1 MKKIIGILLIGF
13 LSFLGCSDNDD
24 ATRTV
29 DQAIPVAPFGNTD
42 SMTPTYEWTPVQYAT
57 RYRLL
62 VQDAI
67 QDSTTQDSA
76 ETHLIDEWYT
86 AEEAGCDSEDGLCM
100 VEPGIVTVYENTWK
114 VQACANDD
122 CGLWSEP
129 LAYEM
134 RPTPLS
140 TGSRFT
146 DLGDGTVVDNNTHLR
161 WVKQPY
167 PHASYEYLDASK
179 YCAAYA
185 QADPEESWRVP
196 TITELRSLIDTQERD
211 PALPPGHPFNAGQDE
226 IYWTCT
232 TAPSDWTFP
241 NAIWKWVVWI
251 SEGKLRK
258 RTIISSYELVWCVQR
273 GQ

>member
-13 LSFLGCSDNDD
+13 LGFSGCSDGNDGTSTFTGE
-24 ATRTV
+24 AV
-29 DQAIPVAPFGNTD
+29 PVAPFGIIDTLQ
-42 SMTPTYEWTPVQYAT
+42 PTYEWTPVSRAT
-57 RYRLL
+57 KYHLV
-62 VQDAI
+62 VQDANEA
-67 QDSTTQDSA
+67 DV
-76 ETHLIDEWYT
+76 IDEWYT
-86 AEEAGCDSEDGLCM
+86 AEESGCESEEIFCT
-100 VEPGIVTVYENTWK
+100 VEPGIVTVDENTWK
-114 VQACANDD
+114 VQACANDE
-122 CGLWSEP
+122 CGMWSEP
-129 LAYEM
+129 LNYDMKPSLE
-134 RPTPLS
+134 S
-140 TGSRFT
+140 TDDRFT
-146 DLGDGTVVDNNTHLR
+146 DLGDGTVIDNNTRLR

-232 TAPSDWTFP
+232 TAPSHWTFP
-241 NAIWKWVVWI
+241 TAIFKWVVRF
-251 SEGKLRK
+251 SDGAE
-258 RTIISSYELVWCVQR
+258 RTRMTYNDYELVWCVQP

>member
-1 MKKIIGILLIGF
+1 MKTIIGILLVG
-13 LSFLGCSDNDD
+13 LLGFLGCSDGDD
-24 ATRTV
+24 GTSAVTGE
-29 DQAIPVAPFGNTD
+29 AIPVAPFGITD
-42 SMTPTYEWTPVQYAT
+42 ILAPRYEWTPVPGAT

-62 VQDAI
+62 VQDRN
-67 QDSTTQDSA
+67 
-76 ETHLIDEWYT
+76 ETAVIDEWYT
-86 AEEAGCDSEDGLCM
+86 AEESGCASEEVLCT
-100 VEPGIVTVYENTWK
+100 VHPGIVTVDENTWK

-122 CGLWSEP
+122 CGMWSEP
-129 LAYEM
+129 LNYDMKPSLE
-134 RPTPLS
+134 S
-140 TGSRFT
+140 TDDRFT

-241 NAIWKWVVWI
+241 NAIWKWVVRI

-258 RTIISSYELVWCVQR
+258 RTSISSHELVWCVQR